1 MRNGS
6 PSPSPDLLAANERLL
21 ALRRTLGHAGPVEA
35 ASRAGAPDLQETDVP
50 GVACPDAA
58 DVAPAP
64 VPCPSDDPLSAL
76 IDRLPS
82 HLGWESTAV
91 TTHLRQGH
99 LHQTAKTGEQ
109 PPTIGGH
116 QSMLDKEA
124 GMAVPALESEVNNIS
139 LLNPNSTLC
148 TSHSALVLPP
158 ALGLALLQQG
168 RVAEGRLW
176 LLLRAYDR
184 DGRGWW
190 ARAEMTAVFTEANS
204 PACFCSPRY
213 LRQLLARGEGLF
225 WRQDA
230 AGKVWLRS
238 QAKVAAGLGL
248 RRLPGRAAQLPIS
261 VLLGPIGDLRAH
273 LYAAFH
279 SSRGEDAAP
288 ISRESLRDLSGASPR
303 TQQAYEKR
311 AKVRVQPCLAVGG
324 MAVGATASSAALQE
338 HAWQHGRA
346 AFTFHDCR
354 GRHGRPGQTM
364 PARRLPNRYVGPH
377 PTGRRS
383 RRLNRRLAG
392 LCHQGDAGNGRGGG
406 CADERRLAKR
416 RYYPDGAA
424 AARGWLRA
432 GGQVWV
438 YWPGR
443 GAAAGVVFWY
453 GLPGDGRRPA

>member
-1 MRNGS
+1 MRNDS

-21 ALRRTLGHAGPVEA
+21 ALRRVLGRVD
-35 ASRAGAPDLQETDVP
+35 SPDQPEEDVP
-50 GVACPDAA
+50 GVTCPDAA
-58 DVAPAP
+58 DAAPAP
-64 VPCPSDDPLSAL
+64 VPCLSDELLPAL
-76 IDRLPS
+76 INRLPA
-82 HLGWESTAV
+82 HLGWESAAV

-99 LHQTAKTGEQ
+99 LYQTANTGEQ

-116 QSMLDKEA
+116 QSMLDE
-124 GMAVPALESEVNNIS
+124 GVVTAVRALESEENQLS
-139 LLNPNSTLC
+139 LPIPNSALATP
-148 TSHSALVLPP
+148 HSALSLPP
-158 ALGLALLQQG
+158 ALVLALLQQG

-176 LLLRAYDR
+176 LLLRVYDT

-190 ARAEMTAVFTEANS
+190 TRTDVKAVFTEASS

-213 LRQLLARGEGLF
+213 LRQLLALGEGLF

-230 AGKVWLRS
+230 SGKVWLRG
-238 QAKVAAGLGL
+238 QAKVAASLGL
-248 RRLPGRAAQLPIS
+248 RRLPGRAVELPTS

-279 SSRGEDAAP
+279 SSRGETSAP

-324 MAVGATASSAALQE
+324 VAGTATASSAALQE
-338 HAWQHGRA
+338 YAWQHGRA
-346 AFTFHDCR
+346 AFTFHDRR

-364 PARRLPNRYVGPH
+364 PARRLPNRFAGPH

-406 CADERRLAKR
+406 CADERRAAKR
-416 RYYPDGAA
+416 RYYPDGGA
-424 AARGWLRA
+424 AARGWLRCC
-432 GGQVWV
+432 GQAWV
-438 YWPGR
+438 YWPGCKT
-443 GAAAGVVFWY
+443 AVGVVFWY

>member
-1 MRNGS
+1 

-21 ALRRTLGHAGPVEA
+21 ALRRALR
-35 ASRAGAPDLQETDVP
+35 RAGSPDQPETDVP

-58 DVAPAP
+58 DAAPAL
-64 VPCPSDDPLSAL
+64 VPCPSHDPLSTF
-76 IDRLPS
+76 IDSLPS
-82 HLGWESTAV
+82 HLGWESMAV
-91 TTHLRQGH
+91 TTHLR
-99 LHQTAKTGEQ
+99 QTAKTGEQ
-109 PPTIGGH
+109 PPIGGLR
-116 QSMLDKEA
+116 SIVDEEA
-124 GMAVPALESEVNNIS
+124 ALVVPPLESEENQLS
-139 LLNPNSTLC
+139 LPIPNSALATHHATL
-148 TSHSALVLPP
+148 SLPP

-176 LLLRAYDR
+176 LLLRVYDT
-184 DGRGWW
+184 DDRGWW
-190 ARAEMTAVFTEANS
+190 ARAEMTAVFTEASS

-248 RRLPGRAAQLPIS
+248 RRLPGRAAQLPTS

-324 MAVGATASSAALQE
+324 VAGTATASSAALQE
-338 HAWQHGRA
+338 DAWQHGRA
-346 AFTFHDCR
+346 AFTFHDRR

-364 PARRLPNRYVGPH
+364 PARRLPNRYAGPH

-392 LCHQGDAGNGRGGG
+392 LCHQGDAGNGRGGR
-406 CADERRLAKR
+406 CADDRRAAKR

-424 AARGWLRA
+424 AARDWVRD
-432 GGQVWV
+432 GGQTWV

-443 GAAAGVVFWY
+443 GAAGSGVGFWY
-453 GLPGDGRRPA
+453 SLPGDGRKPA